1 MSKLGYTWYPKDWG
15 NSEAVFELTLV
26 ERGLYRELIDMAML
40 NDNQTIIN
48 DNVWARKFG
57 SSVEEIESILLTLE
71 RLKLIEV
78 TNDSLFIP
86 SCESRLV
93 LVRAGR
99 KGGQKSKPNP
109 KPISKPI
116 SKPNPKQIEKKEK
129 EKGKEKEI
137 KKEVFIKE
145 EIWLK
150 FQSWIKD
157 NQLNKDKVYAQ
168 FDNAWFYYEDLNWKN
183 KNGKE
188 VINPV
193 STIRNNWFKE
203 LDEYKLSRREIN
215 DLRPPLKTI
224 FTDGR

>member
-40 NDNQTIIN
+40 NDNQTTIN

-78 TNDSLFIP
+78 TNEFLFIP

-109 KPISKPI
+109 KPISKPL

-129 EKGKEKEI
+129 GKEKEI
-137 KKEVFIKE
+137 EKEIFIKE

-168 FDNAWFYYEDLNWKN
+168 FDKAWFYYEDLEWKN
-183 KNGKE
+183 KNGKV